1 MSRGGR
7 ITAMVLGLSL
17 FNGTLA
23 WGACTLAGQERIWPG
38 VLFAGLICLP
48 MKVAI
53 AQLWERTR

>member
-17 FNGTLA
+17 FIGVVA
-23 WGACTLAGQERIWPG
+23 WGACTLVGQERIWPG

-48 MKVAI
+48 ANVAI
-53 AQLWERTR
+53 ARLWDRIR